1 MNTANP
7 RDLDGMLT
15 VTSRSDLLSTL
26 LESDPNETHIPLPV
40 INAYRCRDLC
50 QQWLINQI
58 QRHSSNDTSQ
68 VTIFERLLEA
78 VAVARSSGDKE
89 VQAESPEEIE
99 ATFTISMPNMVCSL
113 LVSALLDPRVRQSG
127 GWKIIARNRQSNL
140 RQLDDLTRP
149 GALTG
154 KCSRKL
160 APDLGKC
167 LLCLDKRY
175 MSKNNPIQPFP
186 LLRLVAGH
194 HDRVVHDA
202 RDRDTSEFGE
212 TQVRNVADRH
222 IISQSLPPTRSITDS
237 FSI

>member
-50 QQWLINQI
+50 QQWLINQV
-58 QRHSSNDTSQ
+58 QRHSSSDTSQ
-68 VTIFERLLEA
+68 AIILERLLES
-78 VAVARSSGDKE
+78 VAVARSSCDKE
-89 VQAESPEEIE
+89 VQAVSSEETE
-99 ATFTISMPNMVCSL
+99 ATFSISMPNMVCSP

-140 RQLDDLTRP
+140 SQLDDLTKP
-149 GALTG
+149 DAVMS

-160 APDLGKC
+160 APDLGEC
-167 LLCLDKRY
+167 LSCLDKRD
-175 MSKNNPIQPFP
+175 MSK
-186 LLRLVAGH
+186 
-194 HDRVVHDA
+194 
-202 RDRDTSEFGE
+202 
-212 TQVRNVADRH
+212 
-222 IISQSLPPTRSITDS
+222 
-237 FSI
+237 